1 MTRSTRFAG
10 RLFVLLPLASFVALW
25 AGPAL
30 ASPFTWSG
38 TDGATWDTTAT
49 NWTGASGNPWD
60 SVNGPSNEAVIS
72 ATNATPSVSGTV
84 YLNKI
89 TNSRS
94 TTISSGTLTFGG
106 TGPAIVSSEQLTINS
121 TIANVSLLTVGGFN
135 SSIEKDINLG
145 TGLASFSGTVQALNT
160 TNSKVNLSIARGAT
174 LSGLDLI
181 VDSGASLKNTA
192 GVSGNTTIGNIT
204 VAGVGNANNRGA
216 IRMGAG
222 TLTTALKLSGSATL
236 GGSGGTLAGS
246 IESLAT
252 SGTTYTLTLG
262 GLSGS
267 GSGGPFPINSQMS
280 DGSTGGKLGLL
291 AAAGTV
297 TLSGTNTYTGGTTVS
312 AGSLVGTTSSLQGSI
327 TNNNA
332 LTFNQ
337 STSGTYSG
345 VISGSGAFTKLGTGT
360 VTLSGANTYTGL
372 TTVSAG
378 TLLVNGSLGISAVTT
393 GTGGTLGGSGTLG
406 GLVTVQSGGT
416 LSPGN
421 SSGLLTVSTLN
432 LLAGSTSLMQVVGDG
447 AGAAG
452 AAGTGYDSVLVSS
465 LGGLSYGGSLDLDF
479 GNTAAFLNGTSFNL
493 FSFTGSPAGRF
504 SSVFST
510 GTGLYANSTF
520 SGIGGIWTSTIG
532 NQLLTFSELTGRL
545 SISGSAVPEIDPA
558 MGGSALSLVA
568 GVFAMIEQRRRRAKL
583 VA

>member
-10 RLFVLLPLASFVALW
+10 RLFVLLLLASSVALW

-38 TDGATWDTTAT
+38 TAGATWDTTAA

-60 SVNGPSNEAVIS
+60 SVNGLSNEAIIS
-72 ATNATPSVSGTV
+72 AANATPSVSGTV

-89 TNSRS
+89 TNSKV

-106 TGPAIVSSEQLTINS
+106 TSPAIVSSDGLTIDS
-121 TIANVSLLTVGGFN
+121 TIANVSLLTVGGN
-135 SSIEKDINLG
+135 SGSEKDINLG

-160 TNSKVNLSIARGAT
+160 TNSKVNLSIARGAN
-174 LSGLDLI
+174 LPNLDLI
-181 VDSGASLKNTA
+181 IDSGASLKNTA

-222 TLTTALKLSGSATL
+222 TLTTTLKLSGSATL

-327 TNNNA
+327 TNNA
-332 LTFNQ
+332 AVTFNQ

-406 GLVTVQSGGT
+406 GLVTVQSGGV

-421 SSGLLTVSTLN
+421 SPGALAAAALDLQ
-432 LLAGSTSLMQVVGDG
+432 AGSTTFMQVIGSG
-447 AGAAG
+447 SAAG
-452 AAGTGYDSVLVSS
+452 VAGTNYDQVRITTSGS
-465 LGGLSYGGSLDLDF
+465 LSYGGSLDLNF
-479 GNTAAFLNGTSFNL
+479 GNSSKFLNGTVFDL
-493 FSFTGSPAGRF
+493 FAFSGSPIGHF

-510 GTGLYANSTF
+510 GTGLYANAGF
-520 SGIGGIWTSTIG
+520 SRTGGIWTTTIG
-532 NQLLTFSELTGRL
+532 DQLLSFSELTGRL
-545 SISGSAVPEIDPA
+545 LFTSSGSAVPEIDPA
-558 MGGSALSLVA
+558 MGGSALSLIA
-568 GVFAMIEQRRRRAKL
+568 GVLAMLEQRRRRARL
-583 VA
+583 LA